1 MKKVIVVLVVL
12 LMGAL
17 MVLPVMAGGWAVVTL
32 ETLPADVVAETPFMV
47 EFTVRQ
53 HGQSLT
59 GGLTPQITAVH
70 PETGE
75 SVTVQAEAGQQ
86 TGHYSA
92 VITLPS
98 SGQWRWHINA
108 FGADQPMPD
117 ITVQPV
123 AVSSPAPVAPVRWPL
138 PARRPLP
145 AVAIAGWAAAAGFFL
160 VWWRTRT
167 RTALALGL
175 VTAVIGAAALVS
187 LIQQPAETAVA
198 QSAPEIMPLVEQGE
212 ALFVAKGCVM
222 CHLNER
228 SIALKAPHIGPDL
241 TSYQGSP
248 EFLYSWLADPSAMKK
263 ATQMPDLQL
272 HDEEIE
278 ALIAFLTVETA
289 VSTSRSTGVTP

>member
-12 LMGAL
+12 LIGAL

-59 GGLTPQITAVH
+59 GGLTPQMTAVH
-70 PETGE
+70 LETGE
-75 SVTVQAEAGQQ
+75 SVTVQAEAGKQ
-86 TGHYSA
+86 TGYYSA
-92 VITLPS
+92 AITLPS

-123 AVSSPAPVAPVRWPL
+123 AVSSPAPAAPVRWPL
-138 PARRPLP
+138 PA
-145 AVAIAGWAAAAGFFL
+145 VATAGWAAAAGCFL
-160 VWWRTRT
+160 VWWRTR
-167 RTALALGL
+167 RRMVLALGL
-175 VTAVIGAAALVS
+175 ITAVIGAAALVS

-222 CHLNER
+222 CHLNEK
-228 SIALKAPHIGPDL
+228 SVALEAPHIGPDL
-241 TSYQGSP
+241 THYQGDP
-248 EFLYSWLADPSAMKK
+248 EFLRTWLTDPSTMKK
-263 ATQMPDLQL
+263 STQMPDLQL
-272 HDEEIE
+272 SDGEIE
-278 ALIAFLTVETA
+278 ALIAFLTAETA
-289 VSTSRSTGVTP
+289 VSTSQ